1 MDLKEIKKIAT
12 KKHKGQK
19 RKQGT
24 PAILHPLGVAEILKE
39 KGFSQEY
46 QIAGLLHDTIE
57 DNEETTYEEILKIT
71 NLEIATAVNLVTKE
85 ENYDEQDYHDR
96 IMKNDMARMVKL
108 ADRLYNLRDAVNA
121 NIEFQKKYIKETMK
135 WYVNMAK
142 GTCFEKEINEAIE
155 NLKKTVKRKEYKQ
168 KIERYKS
175 TFKQKKHLDVQTDAE
190 QKNNKEVEE
199 IEY

>member
-1 MDLKEIKKIAT
+1 MNLKEIRKIAT
-12 KKHKGQK
+12 QKHKGQK

-24 PAILHPLGVAEILKE
+24 PAILHPIGVAEMLKD

-57 DNEETTYEEILKIT
+57 DNEETTYEEILNLT
-71 NLEIATAVNLVTKE
+71 NLEIATAINLVTKE

-121 NIEFQKKYIKETMK
+121 DIEFQKKYIKETMQ
-135 WYVNMAK
+135 WYVDMAK
-142 GTCFEKEINEAIE
+142 GTCFEKEINQGLA
-155 NLKKTVKRKEYKQ
+155 NLEKTIKRKELKQ
-168 KIERYKS
+168 KLDRYKN
-175 TFKQKKHLDVQTDAE
+175 KDIKKIEVQTNA
-190 QKNNKEVEE
+190 NKEYDKEAEE

>member
-1 MDLKEIKKIAT
+1 MNLKEIRKIAT
-12 KKHKGQK
+12 QKHKGQK

-24 PAILHPLGVAEILKE
+24 PAILHPIGVAEMLKD

-57 DNEETTYEEILKIT
+57 DNEETTYEEILNLT

-96 IMKNDMARMVKL
+96 IMKNDMARMLKL

-121 NIEFQKKYIKETMK
+121 DIEFQKKYIKETMQ
-135 WYVNMAK
+135 WYVDMAK
-142 GTCFEKEINEAIE
+142 GTCFEKEINQGLA
-155 NLKKTVKRKEYKQ
+155 NLEKTIKRKELKQ
-168 KIERYKS
+168 KLDRYKN
-175 TFKQKKHLDVQTDAE
+175 KDIKKIEVQTNA
-190 QKNNKEVEE
+190 NKEYDKEAEE

>member
-1 MDLKEIKKIAT
+1 MNLKEIRKIAT
-12 KKHKGQK
+12 QKHKGQK

-24 PAILHPLGVAEILKE
+24 PAILHPIGVAEMLKD

-57 DNEETTYEEILKIT
+57 DNEETTYEEILNLT

-121 NIEFQKKYIKETMK
+121 DIEFQKKYIKETMQ
-135 WYVNMAK
+135 WYVDMAK
-142 GTCFEKEINEAIE
+142 GTCFEKEINQGLA
-155 NLKKTVKRKEYKQ
+155 NLEKTIKRKELKQ
-168 KIERYKS
+168 KLDRYKN
-175 TFKQKKHLDVQTDAE
+175 KDIKKIEVQTNANKEYD
-190 QKNNKEVEE
+190 KEVEE

>member
-1 MDLKEIKKIAT
+1 MNLKEIRKIAT
-12 KKHKGQK
+12 QKHKGQK

-24 PAILHPLGVAEILKE
+24 PAILHPIGVAEMLKD

-57 DNEETTYEEILKIT
+57 DNEETTYEEILNLT

-121 NIEFQKKYIKETMK
+121 DIEFQKKYIKETMQ
-135 WYVNMAK
+135 WYVDMAK
-142 GTCFEKEINEAIE
+142 GTCFEKEINQGLA
-155 NLKKTVKRKEYKQ
+155 NLEKTIKRKELKQ
-168 KIERYKS
+168 KLDRYKN
-175 TFKQKKHLDVQTDAE
+175 KDIKKIEVQTNA
-190 QKNNKEVEE
+190 NKEYDKEAEE

>member
-46 QIAGLLHDTIE
+46 QIAGVLHDTIE
-57 DNEETTYEEILKIT
+57 DNEETTYEEILKLT

-85 ENYDEQDYHDR
+85 ENYNEQDYHDR
-96 IMKNDMARMVKL
+96 IMENDMARMVKL

-121 NIEFQKKYIKETMK
+121 NIGFQKKYIKETMQ
-135 WYVNMAK
+135 WYVDMAK
-142 GTCFEKEINEAIE
+142 GTCFEKEINQGLA
-155 NLKKTVKRKEYKQ
+155 NLEKTIKRKELKQ
-168 KIERYKS
+168 KLDRYKN
-175 TFKQKKHLDVQTDAE
+175 KDIKKIEVQTNA
-190 QKNNKEVEE
+190 NKEYDKEAEE

>member
-1 MDLKEIKKIAT
+1 
-12 KKHKGQK
+12 
-19 RKQGT
+19 
-24 PAILHPLGVAEILKE
+24 
-39 KGFSQEY
+39 
-46 QIAGLLHDTIE
+46 
-57 DNEETTYEEILKIT
+57 
-71 NLEIATAVNLVTKE
+71 
-85 ENYDEQDYHDR
+85 
-96 IMKNDMARMVKL
+96 
-108 ADRLYNLRDAVNA
+108 
-121 NIEFQKKYIKETMK
+121 MK